1 MTSDKMVQNSQVF
14 GQQNDDQLT
23 EEFNDNER
31 EKDLDEHHDLLIKKS
46 EKLRNYL
53 DDYIT
58 TLKKSKLSQLKKDRD
73 RRRQEEIMRTTI
85 EKVFLQEKE
94 KLSDEIARK
103 IELKMKGQISYST
116 EEKRQNLLDE
126 FYEFCK

>member
-1 MTSDKMVQNSQVF
+1 
-14 GQQNDDQLT
+14 
-23 EEFNDNER
+23 
-31 EKDLDEHHDLLIKKS
+31 
-46 EKLRNYL
+46 
-53 DDYIT
+53 
-58 TLKKSKLSQLKKDRD
+58 
-73 RRRQEEIMRTTI
+73 MRTTI

>member
-53 DDYIT
+53 NDYIT

>member
-53 DDYIT
+53 NDYIT
-58 TLKKSKLSQLKKDRD
+58 TLKKSKLS
-73 RRRQEEIMRTTI
+73 
-85 EKVFLQEKE
+85 
-94 KLSDEIARK
+94 
-103 IELKMKGQISYST
+103 
-116 EEKRQNLLDE
+116 
-126 FYEFCK
+126 

>member
-58 TLKKSKLSQLKKDRD
+58 TLKKSKLS
-73 RRRQEEIMRTTI
+73 
-85 EKVFLQEKE
+85 
-94 KLSDEIARK
+94 
-103 IELKMKGQISYST
+103 
-116 EEKRQNLLDE
+116 
-126 FYEFCK
+126 